1 LWVSQTQRVG
11 DRITVSDTHPLNVR
25 RAQVTAA
32 ERPSISS
39 LLALA
44 VAVVVIAGLY
54 LGREVLVPI
63 TLALLLSFLLAPL
76 VGLLR
81 RIGLPKTPSVL
92 MATVVALGV
101 ILLLGTVIG
110 TQVADLAEDLP
121 QYEGTIETKIGAV
134 RSYATDHVS
143 HLLSGLGEG
152 LLGGAPASTG
162 AAPASAP
169 VDTSVHKPV
178 LVQVDQP
185 PPSPFQ
191 LVSLVVTPALSPL
204 ATAGIIMIVTV
215 FMLLQQEDVRDR
227 LIRLFGSNDLHRT
240 TLALD
245 DAGYRLSRYFLTQLG
260 LNTAFGILIG
270 IGLFFIGV
278 PNPVL
283 WGILATLMRFVP
295 YIGSLISGVLPVALA
310 AAVEPGWSMAI
321 WTAALFLVTEPI
333 MGQVV
338 EPLVYGHSTGLSP
351 LSVVVAA
358 IFWTWLWG
366 PVGLILSTPITLCL
380 VVLGRHIEPLQFLD
394 VLLGD
399 RPALTPVEGFY
410 QRILA
415 GDADE
420 AMDQAEMLLGECSL
434 SDYYDQVALKGLQL
448 AAGDVQRGVMTPER
462 LATIKET
469 ILELIEDL
477 DDVEDVAPAPRKDTG
492 GIDTAPRAAQTTP
505 RAILPTALP
514 AADRPA
520 GWQAD
525 KPVLCIAGRGALDE
539 ASAAMMAQLL
549 TKHGL
554 GAEIAE
560 SNQVTRGSA
569 GNLDA
574 SSFAMVCVA
583 YLEVNGS
590 PSHLRYLLRRLRA
603 RFPGVPLLVGVWPT
617 EDPIRVDQRLRAV
630 VGADYYASS
639 LREAVG
645 ICLDIAAGQG
655 ATQMGDKQATAA

>member
-1 LWVSQTQRVG
+1 
-11 DRITVSDTHPLNVR
+11 
-25 RAQVTAA
+25 
-32 ERPSISS
+32 
-39 LLALA
+39 
-44 VAVVVIAGLY
+44 
-54 LGREVLVPI
+54 VLVPI

-76 VGLLR
+76 VGVLR

-110 TQVADLAEDLP
+110 TQVASLAEGLP
-121 QYEGTIETKIGAV
+121 QYEGTVENKVGAV
-134 RSYATDHVS
+134 RGYAADHVD
-143 HLLSGLGEG
+143 HLLNGLGEK
-152 LLGGAPASTG
+152 LLGGGAATG
-162 AAPASAP
+162 AAPAAAP

-204 ATAGIIMIVTV
+204 ATAGIIIIVTV

-227 LIRLFGSNDLHRT
+227 LIRLFGSSDLHRT

-358 IFWTWLWG
+358 IFWAWLWG

-462 LATIKET
+462 LATIKDT
-469 ILELIEDL
+469 ILELIEEL
-477 DDVEDVAPAPRKDTG
+477 EDVEDVAPAPRKDTG

-505 RAILPTALP
+505 RAVLPTALP
-514 AADRPA
+514 PSQRLA

-539 ASAAMMAQLL
+539 ASAAMLAQLL

-560 SNQVTRGSA
+560 ASRVTRGPA
-569 GNLDA
+569 GAFDA
-574 SSFAMVCVA
+574 GGFAMVCVA
-583 YLEVNGS
+583 YLEINGS

-603 RFPGVPLLVGVWPT
+603 RFPGLPLLVGVWPS

-630 VGADYYASS
+630 VGADHYASS
-639 LREAVG
+639 LRDAVG
-645 ICLDIAAGQG
+645 ICLDVAGGQ
-655 ATQMGDKQATAA
+655 GDKQATAA

>member
-1 LWVSQTQRVG
+1 
-11 DRITVSDTHPLNVR
+11 VSDSHPLNVR

-32 ERPSISS
+32 ERPSIAS
-39 LLALA
+39 LLSLA

-81 RIGLPKTPSVL
+81 RVGLPKTMSVL
-92 MATVVALGV
+92 MATLVALGV

-110 TQVADLAEDLP
+110 TQVASLAEDLP
-121 QYEGTIETKIGAV
+121 RYEDTIGNKVGAV
-134 RSYATDHVS
+134 QSYASSHVS
-143 HLLSGLGEG
+143 HLLDGLSQR
-152 LLGGAPASTG
+152 LLGGGNATAGS
-162 AAPASAP
+162 AAPSPAAAP
-169 VDTSVHKPV
+169 VDTSVRKPV
-178 LVQVDQP
+178 LVQVQQA

-191 LVSLVVTPALSPL
+191 LASLVLMPALSPL
-204 ATAGIIMIVTV
+204 ATAGIIVIVTV

-245 DAGYRLSRYFLTQLG
+245 DAGYRLSRYFLVQLG
-260 LNTAFGILIG
+260 INTAFGVIIA

-283 WGILATLMRFVP
+283 WGITAMLMRFVP
-295 YIGSLISGVLPVALA
+295 YIGSLIAGVLPVVLA

-321 WTAALFLVTEPI
+321 WTAALFLVTEPVI
-333 MGQVV
+333 GQVV

-351 LSVVVAA
+351 LSVVIAA

-434 SDYYDQVALKGLQL
+434 TDYYDQVAIKGLQL

-462 LATIKET
+462 LATIKDT
-469 ILELIEDL
+469 LLGLIDDL
-477 DDVEDVAPAPRKDTG
+477 DETEDAAPPPRKDTG
-492 GIDTAPRAAQTTP
+492 GIDTAPRDSQTAP
-505 RAILPTALP
+505 RSILPIAPSP
-514 AADRPA
+514 AERLA
-520 GWQAD
+520 GWRSE
-525 KPVLCIAGRGALDE
+525 KPVLCVAGRGVLDE
-539 ASAAMMAQLL
+539 VSAAMLAQLL
-549 TKHGL
+549 GKHGL
-554 GAEIAE
+554 GAEVVDAHR
-560 SNQVTRGSA
+560 VTRGA
-569 GNLDA
+569 FDA
-574 SSFAMVCVA
+574 SGFAMVCVS
-583 YLEVNGS
+583 YLEINGS
-590 PSHLRYLLRRLRA
+590 PTHLRYLLRRLRV
-603 RFPGVPLLVGVWPT
+603 RCPGLPLMVGIWPS
-617 EDPIRVDQRLRAV
+617 EDPIRVDQRLRTV
-630 VGADYYASS
+630 VGADHYASS

-645 ICLDIAAGQG
+645 ICLDIATGK
-655 ATQMGDKQATAA
+655 GDIQATAA

>member
-1 LWVSQTQRVG
+1 M
-11 DRITVSDTHPLNVR
+11 SDSHPLNVR

-32 ERPSISS
+32 ERPGIAS

-63 TLALLLSFLLAPL
+63 TLALLLNFLLAP
-76 VGLLR
+76 VVSLLR
-81 RIGLPKTPSVL
+81 RIGLPKTPAVL
-92 MATVVALGV
+92 LATVLALGV

-110 TQVADLAEDLP
+110 TQVASLADGLP
-121 QYEGTIETKIGAV
+121 RYESTIQTKLGTIRG
-134 RSYATDHVS
+134 YAADHVS
-143 HLLSGLGEG
+143 HLLSGLDQR
-152 LLGGAPASTG
+152 LLGGGPAQG
-162 AAPASAP
+162 GGNAAPASAT
-169 VDTSVHKPV
+169 VDTSVRKPV

-191 LVSLVVTPALSPL
+191 IASLVLMPALSPL
-204 ATAGIIMIVTV
+204 ATAGIIVIVTV

-245 DAGYRLSRYFLTQLG
+245 DAGYRLSRYFLVQLG
-260 LNTAFGILIG
+260 LNTAFGIIIG
-270 IGLFFIGV
+270 VGLFFIGV

-283 WGILATLMRFVP
+283 WGILALLMRFVP

-321 WTAALFLVTEPI
+321 WTAALFLIAEPI

-351 LSVVVAA
+351 LSVVIAA
-358 IFWTWLWG
+358 IFWAWLWG

-420 AMDQAEMLLGECSL
+420 AMDQAEMLLEDCSL

-462 LATIKET
+462 LATVKDT
-469 ILELIEDL
+469 ILELIEEL
-477 DDVEDVAPAPRKDTG
+477 DAVDDEPPTPRRDTG
-492 GIDTAPRAAQTTP
+492 GIDAAPREVAATP
-505 RAILPTALP
+505 RAVLPTASP
-514 AADRPA
+514 PGERAA
-520 GWQAD
+520 GWGAD
-525 KPVLCIAGRGALDE
+525 KPILCVAGRGALDE

-549 TKHGL
+549 GKHGL
-554 GAEIAE
+554 GTEIAE
-560 SNQVTRGSA
+560 AQRITRA
-569 GNLDA
+569 PVDA
-574 SSFAMVCVA
+574 FDRGDVAMVCVA
-583 YLEVNGS
+583 YLEINGS
-590 PSHLRYLLRRLRA
+590 PSHLRYLLRRLRV
-603 RFPGVPLLVGVWPT
+603 RFPGVPLLVGVWPSD
-617 EDPIRVDQRLRAV
+617 DPIRQDKRLRAV
-630 VGADYYASS
+630 VGADYYAAS

-645 ICLDIAAGQG
+645 ICLNVAAGG
-655 ATQMGDKQATAA
+655 RDVRATAA

>member
-1 LWVSQTQRVG
+1 
-11 DRITVSDTHPLNVR
+11 VSDSHPLNVR

-32 ERPSISS
+32 ERPSIAS
-39 LLALA
+39 LLSLA

-63 TLALLLSFLLAPL
+63 ALALLLSFLLAPL

-81 RIGLPKTPSVL
+81 RIGLPKAVSVM
-92 MATVVALGV
+92 MAAVLALGV
-101 ILLLGTVIG
+101 ILLLGTLIG
-110 TQVADLAEDLP
+110 TQVASLADSLP
-121 QYEGTIETKIGAV
+121 RYEGTIGAKV
-134 RSYATDHVS
+134 GTVQSYIADHLS
-143 HLLSGLGEG
+143 HLLSGLSER
-152 LLGGAPASTG
+152 LVGGATGQATPA
-162 AAPASAP
+162 AAP

-191 LVSLVVTPALSPL
+191 LITVVLMPALSPL

-245 DAGYRLSRYFLTQLG
+245 DAGYRLSRYFLVQLG
-260 LNTAFGILIG
+260 INTAFGVLIG

-283 WGILATLMRFVP
+283 WGILSLLMRFVP

-310 AAVEPGWSMAI
+310 AAVDPGWSMAL

-333 MGQVV
+333 IGQVI

-394 VLLGD
+394 VLFGD
-399 RPALTPVEGFY
+399 QPALTPVEGFY

-434 SDYYDQVALKGLQL
+434 TDYYDQVALKGLQL
-448 AAGDVQRGVMTPER
+448 AAGDVQRGVMTETR
-462 LATIKET
+462 LGTIKDT

-477 DDVEDVAPAPRKDTG
+477 DDVEDVTPTPRKDTG
-492 GIDTAPRAAQTTP
+492 GIDTAPRDTP
-505 RAILPTALP
+505 QPPRPLLPTAPPP
-514 AADRPA
+514 AERDGA
-520 GWQAD
+520 WQAE
-525 KPVLCIAGRGALDE
+525 KPILCIAGRGALDE
-539 ASAAMMAQLL
+539 ASAAMLAQLL
-549 TKHGL
+549 GKHGL
-554 GAEIAE
+554 GTEIADAH
-560 SNQVTRGSA
+560 QITRGA
-569 GNLDA
+569 GRPPDA
-574 SSFAMVCVA
+574 TSFAMICVA
-583 YLEVNGS
+583 YLEINGS
-590 PSHLRYLLRRLRA
+590 PSHLRYLLRRLRT
-603 RFPGVPLLVGVWPT
+603 RFPGLPLLVGIWPS
-617 EDPIRVDQRLRAV
+617 EDPIRADQRLRAV
-630 VGADYYASS
+630 VGADFYASS
-639 LREAVG
+639 LREAVSL
-645 ICLDIAAGQG
+645 CLDVATGRSDAA
-655 ATQMGDKQATAA
+655 AVAA

>member
-1 LWVSQTQRVG
+1 
-11 DRITVSDTHPLNVR
+11 VSDSHPLNIR
-25 RAQVTAA
+25 LARVTAA
-32 ERPSISS
+32 ERPSIAS
-39 LLALA
+39 LLSLA

-54 LGREVLVPI
+54 LAREVLVPI

-81 RIGLPKTPSVL
+81 RVGLPKIVSVL
-92 MATVVALGV
+92 LATVLALGV
-101 ILLLGTVIG
+101 ILLLGTIIG
-110 TQVADLAEDLP
+110 TQVASLAEDLP
-121 QYEGTIETKIGAV
+121 RYEGTIETKVDAV

-143 HLLSGLGEG
+143 HLLSGLGERV
-152 LLGGAPASTG
+152 LGGPAGGG
-162 AAPASAP
+162 AASPAAAP
-169 VDTSVHKPV
+169 VDTSAHKPV
-178 LVQVDQP
+178 LVQVEQT

-191 LVSLVVTPALSPL
+191 LASLVLMPALSPL

-215 FMLLQQEDVRDR
+215 FMLIQQEDVRDR

-245 DAGYRLSRYFLTQLG
+245 DAGYRLSRYFLVQLG
-260 LNTAFGILIG
+260 LNTAFGIVIG
-270 IGLFFIGV
+270 VGLFFIGV
-278 PNPVL
+278 PSPVL
-283 WGILATLMRFVP
+283 WGILAMLMRFVP

-310 AAVEPGWSMAI
+310 AAVEPGWSTAI
-321 WTAALFLVTEPI
+321 WTATLFLVTEPI

-434 SDYYDQVALKGLQL
+434 TDYYDQVALKGLQL

-462 LATIKET
+462 LATIKDA
-469 ILELIEDL
+469 ILELIDDL
-477 DDVEDVAPAPRKDTG
+477 SEVEDVAPPPRKDTG
-492 GIDTAPRAAQTTP
+492 GIDTEPRDAQTAPRAV
-505 RAILPTALP
+505 LPV
-514 AADRPA
+514 AAPPPEREA
-520 GWQAD
+520 GWQAE
-525 KPVLCIAGRGALDE
+525 KPILCVAGRGALDE
-539 ASAAMMAQLL
+539 ASAAMLAQLL
-549 TKHGL
+549 GKHGL
-554 GAEIAE
+554 GATIADA
-560 SNQVTRGSA
+560 QPVVRGPSDAFDA
-569 GNLDA
+569 G
-574 SSFAMVCVA
+574 SFAMVCVA
-583 YLEVNGS
+583 YLEINGS

-603 RFPGVPLLVGVWPT
+603 RFPGLPLLVGIWPSD
-617 EDPIRVDQRLRAV
+617 DPIRADQRLRAV

-645 ICLDIAAGQG
+645 ICLDIAGGGAGG
-655 ATQMGDKQATAA
+655 RSDKQATAA

>member
-1 LWVSQTQRVG
+1 
-11 DRITVSDTHPLNVR
+11 VSDSHPLNVR

-39 LLALA
+39 LLSLA

-81 RIGLPKTPSVL
+81 RIGLPKTVSVL
-92 MATVVALGV
+92 SATVLALGV

-110 TQVADLAEDLP
+110 TQVASLADDLP
-121 QYEGTIETKIGAV
+121 RYEGTIQTKIGSV
-134 RSYATDHVS
+134 RAYAADHVS
-143 HLLSGLGEG
+143 HLLDGLSERLVGG
-152 LLGGAPASTG
+152 GQAAGAPAAPS
-162 AAPASAP
+162 AAQ
-169 VDTSVHKPV
+169 VDTSAHKPV
-178 LVQVDQP
+178 MVEVEQT

-191 LVSLVVTPALSPL
+191 LISLVLMPALGPL
-204 ATAGIIMIVTV
+204 ATAGIIVIVTV

-245 DAGYRLSRYFLTQLG
+245 DAGYRLSRYFLVQLG
-260 LNTAFGILIG
+260 INTSFGILIA

-283 WGILATLMRFVP
+283 WGIVGMLMRFVP
-295 YIGSLISGVLPVALA
+295 YIGSLISAVLPVALA
-310 AAVEPGWSMAI
+310 AAVEPGWSMAL
-321 WTAALFLVTEPI
+321 WTAALFLVIEPI

-338 EPLVYGHSTGLSP
+338 EPMVYGHSTGLSP
-351 LSVVVAA
+351 LSVVIAA

-420 AMDQAEMLLGECSL
+420 AMDQAEMLLGESSL
-434 SDYYDQVALKGLQL
+434 SEYYDEVVIKGLQL

-462 LATIKET
+462 LATIKDT
-469 ILELIEDL
+469 LLELVDDL
-477 DDVEDVAPAPRKDTG
+477 NEFDDVAPAPRKDTG
-492 GIDTAPRAAQTTP
+492 GIDTAPRDGHAAPQ
-505 RAILPTALP
+505 AVLPVAP
-514 AADRPA
+514 PPDERPA
-520 GWQAD
+520 GWQAE
-525 KPVLCIAGRGALDE
+525 KPILCVAGRGALDE
-539 ASAAMMAQLL
+539 VSAAMLAQLL
-549 TKHGL
+549 GKHGL
-554 GAEIAE
+554 GSEVADAHR
-560 SNQVTRGSA
+560 VTRGLGGA
-569 GNLDA
+569 FDA
-574 SSFAMVCVA
+574 SGYAMVCVA
-583 YLEVNGS
+583 YLEINGS
-590 PSHLRYLLRRLRA
+590 PSHLRYLLRRLRT
-603 RFPGVPLLVGVWPT
+603 RFPGLPLLVGIWPS
-617 EDPIRVDQRLRAV
+617 EDPIRVDARLRAV
-630 VGADYYASS
+630 VGADFYASS

-645 ICLDIAAGQG
+645 LCLDIATARS
-655 ATQMGDKQATAA
+655 DKQSTARSDKQSTAA

>member
-1 LWVSQTQRVG
+1 MFAATFAGEPRQVSE
-11 DRITVSDTHPLNVR
+11 SHPLNIR

-32 ERPSISS
+32 ERPSIAS
-39 LLALA
+39 LLSLA

-81 RIGLPKTPSVL
+81 RAHLPKTASVL
-92 MATVVALGV
+92 VATLLALGV

-110 TQVADLAEDLP
+110 TQVASLAEDLP
-121 QYEGTIETKIGAV
+121 RYEGTIGTKIGSIQ
-134 RSYATDHVS
+134 SYASSHVS
-143 HLLSGLGEG
+143 HVLDGLGSR
-152 LLGGAPASTG
+152 LLGGGGAGGSSAPSP
-162 AAPASAP
+162 AAAP
-169 VDTSVHKPV
+169 VDTGVRKPV
-178 LVQVDQP
+178 AVEVEQA

-191 LVSLVVTPALSPL
+191 LVSLVLMPALSPL
-204 ATAGIIMIVTV
+204 ATAGIIVIVTI

-245 DAGYRLSRYFLTQLG
+245 DAGYRLSRYFLVQLG
-260 LNTAFGILIG
+260 INTAFGIMIAT
-270 IGLFFIGV
+270 GLFFIGV

-283 WGILATLMRFVP
+283 WGITALLMRFVP
-295 YIGSLISGVLPVALA
+295 YIGSLIAGVLPVVLA
-310 AAVEPGWSMAI
+310 AAVDPGWSMAL
-321 WTAALFLVTEPI
+321 WTAALFLVIEPI

-434 SDYYDQVALKGLQL
+434 TDYYDQVAIKGLQL

-462 LATIKET
+462 LASIKGT
-469 ILELIEDL
+469 ILELIDDL
-477 DDVEDVAPAPRKDTG
+477 DETEDTPPTPRKDTG
-492 GIDTAPRAAQTTP
+492 GIDTAPREVQTQP
-505 RAILPTALP
+505 RAVLPIAP
-514 AADRPA
+514 PSAERAA
-520 GWQAD
+520 GWRGE
-525 KPVLCIAGRGALDE
+525 KPVLCVAGRGVLDE
-539 ASAAMMAQLL
+539 VSAAMLAQLL
-549 TKHGL
+549 GKHGL
-554 GAEIAE
+554 GAEVADAHH
-560 SNQVTRGSA
+560 VTRGAFDVS
-569 GNLDA
+569 G
-574 SSFAMVCVA
+574 FAMVCVS

-590 PSHLRYLLRRLRA
+590 PTHLRYLLRRLRA
-603 RFPGVPLLVGVWPT
+603 RFPGVPLLVGIWPT

-630 VGADYYASS
+630 VGADHYASS
-639 LREAVG
+639 LREAVE
-645 ICLDIAAGQG
+645 ICLAIATGQSDIEAA
-655 ATQMGDKQATAA
+655 AA

>member
-1 LWVSQTQRVG
+1 
-11 DRITVSDTHPLNVR
+11 VSDTHPLNVR

-32 ERPSISS
+32 ERPSIAS
-39 LLALA
+39 LLSLA

-81 RIGLPKTPSVL
+81 RLRLPKTLAVL
-92 MATVVALGV
+92 LATVLALGV
-101 ILLLGTVIG
+101 ILLLGTIIG
-110 TQVADLAEDLP
+110 TQVASLANDLP
-121 QYEGTIETKIGAV
+121 RYEGTIETKVSAV
-134 RSYATDHVS
+134 QGYAADHVT
-143 HLLSGLGEG
+143 HLLSGLSQK
-152 LLGGAPASTG
+152 LGSAVPGSAGAPA
-162 AAPASAP
+162 PAP
-169 VDTSVHKPV
+169 VDTGVHKPV

-185 PPSPFQ
+185 PPSPFR
-191 LVSLVVTPALSPL
+191 LVSLVLMPALSPL
-204 ATAGIIMIVTV
+204 ATAGIIVIVTV

-245 DAGYRLSRYFLTQLG
+245 DAGYRLSRYFLVQLG
-260 LNTAFGILIG
+260 LNTSFGILIG
-270 IGLFFIGV
+270 IGLLFIGV
-278 PNPVL
+278 PNPLL

-295 YIGSLISGVLPVALA
+295 YIGSAISGLLPVALA

-321 WTAALFLVTEPI
+321 WTAAMFIVAESV

-420 AMDQAEMLLGECSL
+420 AMDQAEMLLEQCSL

-469 ILELIEDL
+469 ILELIDDL
-477 DDVEDVAPAPRKDTG
+477 SDVEDVMPEPRKDTG
-492 GIDTAPRAAQTTP
+492 GIDGAPHDVQTAPRAVLPVAP
-505 RAILPTALP
+505 PAHERAG
-514 AADRPA
+514 RWR
-520 GWQAD
+520 GE
-525 KPVLCIAGRGALDE
+525 KPILCIAGRGALDE

-549 TKHGL
+549 NKHGL
-554 GAEIAE
+554 GAEIVDARR
-560 SNQVTRGSA
+560 VVRGA
-569 GNLDA
+569 VDA
-574 SSFAMVCVA
+574 VDPADFAMVCIA

-590 PSHLRYLLRRLRA
+590 PSHLRYLLRRLRV
-603 RFPGVPLLVGVWPT
+603 RFPGLPLLVGVWPS
-617 EDPIRVDQRLRAV
+617 EDPIRLNQRLRAV
-630 VGADYYASS
+630 VGADFYASS

-645 ICLDIAAGQG
+645 ICLEIATGRS
-655 ATQMGDKQATAA
+655 DSQASAA

>member
-1 LWVSQTQRVG
+1 MKFWRVAPL
-11 DRITVSDTHPLNVR
+11 SDSHPLNVR

-32 ERPSISS
+32 EKPSIAS
-39 LLALA
+39 LLSLA

-54 LGREVLVPI
+54 LAREVLVPI
-63 TLALLLSFLLAPL
+63 ALALLLSFLLAPL

-81 RIGLPKTPSVL
+81 RFGLPKTLSVL
-92 MATVVALGV
+92 AATLVALGV
-101 ILLLGTVIG
+101 ILLLGGIIG
-110 TQVADLAEDLP
+110 TQVADLAGDLP
-121 QYEGTIETKIGAV
+121 RYEGTIENKIDSV
-134 RSYATDHVS
+134 RSYATNHITHMLEGMRQGV
-143 HLLSGLGEG
+143 LGPSAP
-152 LLGGAPASTG
+152 GGSASPA
-162 AAPASAP
+162 AAP
-169 VDTSVHKPV
+169 VDTSQHKPV
-178 LVQVDQP
+178 QVEIEQT

-191 LVSLVVTPALSPL
+191 LATLVLMPALSPL
-204 ATAGIIMIVTV
+204 ATAGIIVIVTI

-260 LNTAFGILIG
+260 INASFGIVIG
-270 IGLFFIGV
+270 IGLYVIGV
-278 PNPVL
+278 PSPIL
-283 WGILATLMRFVP
+283 WGILALLLRFVP
-295 YIGSLISGVLPVALA
+295 YIGSLISAVLPVALA

-321 WTAALFLVTEPI
+321 WTAAMFLVAESV
-333 MGQVV
+333 MGQIV

-366 PVGLILSTPITLCL
+366 PVGLVLSTPITLCL

-420 AMDQAEMLLGECSL
+420 ALDQAESLLTEFSL
-434 SDYYDQVALKGLQL
+434 TEYYDTVALKGLQL

-462 LATIKET
+462 LASVKDT
-469 ILELIEDL
+469 ILELIEEL
-477 DDVEDVAPAPRKDTG
+477 DDVEDTLPPPRKDTG
-492 GIDTAPRAAQTTP
+492 GIDPPPRDRPAAPDP
-505 RAILPTALP
+505 VLP
-514 AADRPA
+514 AAKPPA
-520 GWQAD
+520 ERAGPWRAE

-539 ASAAMMAQLL
+539 ASAAMLAQLL
-549 TKHGL
+549 GKHGL
-554 GAEIAE
+554 GAEIADAQE
-560 SNQVTRGSA
+560 VTRRMA
-569 GNLDA
+569 QVREPANV
-574 SSFAMVCVA
+574 AMICVA
-583 YLEVNGS
+583 YLELNGS

-603 RFPGVPLLVGVWPT
+603 RFPGAPLLVGIWPT

-630 VGADYYASS
+630 TGADFYASS
-639 LREAVG
+639 MREAVSL
-645 ICLDIAAGQG
+645 CLEVATGAGDTRASAA
-655 ATQMGDKQATAA
+655 

>member
-1 LWVSQTQRVG
+1 L
-11 DRITVSDTHPLNVR
+11 SDSHSLNVR

-32 ERPSISS
+32 ERPSIAS
-39 LLALA
+39 LLSLA

-81 RIGLPKTPSVL
+81 RARLPKTASVL
-92 MATVVALGV
+92 MATLLALGV

-110 TQVADLAEDLP
+110 TQVASLAEDLP
-121 QYEGTIETKIGAV
+121 RYEGTIGTKIGSIQ
-134 RSYATDHVS
+134 SYASSHVS
-143 HLLSGLGEG
+143 HLLDGLGQR
-152 LLGGAPASTG
+152 LLGGGGATG
-162 AAPASAP
+162 TAAPSPAAAP
-169 VDTSVHKPV
+169 VDTSVRKPV
-178 LVQVDQP
+178 AVEVEQA

-191 LVSLVVTPALSPL
+191 LVSLVLMPALSPL
-204 ATAGIIMIVTV
+204 ATAGIIVIVTI

-245 DAGYRLSRYFLTQLG
+245 DAGYRLSRYFLVQLG
-260 LNTAFGILIG
+260 LNTAFGTMIA

-283 WGILATLMRFVP
+283 WGITALLMRFVP
-295 YIGSLISGVLPVALA
+295 YIGSLIDGVLPVVLA
-310 AAVEPGWSMAI
+310 AAVDPGWSMAL
-321 WTAALFLVTEPI
+321 WTAALFLIIEPI

-434 SDYYDQVALKGLQL
+434 TDYYDQVAIKGLQL
-448 AAGDVQRGVMTPER
+448 AAGDVQRGVMTSER
-462 LATIKET
+462 LATIKDT
-469 ILELIEDL
+469 ILELIDDL
-477 DDVEDVAPAPRKDTG
+477 DETEDTPPTPRKDTG
-492 GIDTAPRAAQTTP
+492 GIDTGPRDAQTQPRAVLPIAP
-505 RAILPTALP
+505 PPAERAG
-514 AADRPA
+514 
-520 GWQAD
+520 GWRGD
-525 KPVLCIAGRGALDE
+525 KPVLCVAGRGVLDE
-539 ASAAMMAQLL
+539 VSAAMLAQLL
-549 TKHGL
+549 GKHGL
-554 GAEIAE
+554 GAEVADAHR
-560 SNQVTRGSA
+560 VTRGAFDMS
-569 GNLDA
+569 G
-574 SSFAMVCVA
+574 FAMVCVA

-590 PSHLRYLLRRLRA
+590 PTHLRYLLRRLRA
-603 RFPGVPLLVGVWPT
+603 RCPGVPLMVGIWPT

-630 VGADYYASS
+630 VGADHYASS
-639 LREAVG
+639 LRESVE
-645 ICLDIAAGQG
+645 ICLAIAAGQS
-655 ATQMGDKQATAA
+655 DSTAAAA

>member
-1 LWVSQTQRVG
+1 M
-11 DRITVSDTHPLNVR
+11 SDTHPLNVR

-32 ERPSISS
+32 ERPSIAS

-54 LGREVLVPI
+54 LAREVLVPI

-81 RIGLPKTPSVL
+81 RINVPKTPAVL
-92 MATVVALGV
+92 LATLVAIGV
-101 ILLLGTVIG
+101 ILLLGTIIG
-110 TQVADLAEDLP
+110 AQVASLAGDLP
-121 QYEGTIETKIGAV
+121 RYESTIGAKV
-134 RSYATDHVS
+134 GAVQSYATDHVS
-143 HLLSGLGEG
+143 HLLSGLGER
-152 LLGGAPASTG
+152 LLGASPTG
-162 AAPASAP
+162 AAGAAAPTASAP

-178 LVQVDQP
+178 LVQIDQP
-185 PPSPFQ
+185 PPSPFH
-191 LVSLVVTPALSPL
+191 LASLVLMPALGPL
-204 ATAGIIMIVTV
+204 ATAGIIVIVTV

-227 LIRLFGSNDLHRT
+227 LIRLFGSSDLHRT

-245 DAGYRLSRYFLTQLG
+245 DAGYRLSRYFLVQLG
-260 LNTAFGILIG
+260 LNTAFGIVIG
-270 IGLFFIGV
+270 TGLFFIGV
-278 PNPVL
+278 PNPIL

-295 YIGSLISGVLPVALA
+295 YIGSLISGVLPTVLA
-310 AAVEPGWSMAI
+310 AAVEPGWSMAL

-434 SDYYDQVALKGLQL
+434 TDYYDQVALKGLQL
-448 AAGDVQRGVMTPER
+448 AAGDVQRGVMTAER

-477 DDVEDVAPAPRKDTG
+477 DEVEDVVPAPKKDTG
-492 GIDTAPRAAQTTP
+492 GIDGAPRETQGAPRAV
-505 RAILPTALP
+505 LPIAPP
-514 AADRPA
+514 AAERAA
-520 GWQAD
+520 GWQSER
-525 KPVLCIAGRGALDE
+525 PVLCIAGRGALDE
-539 ASAAMMAQLL
+539 ASAAMLAQLL
-549 TKHGL
+549 NKHGL
-554 GAEIAE
+554 GTEIADAHQIVRGRGAGFDP
-560 SNQVTRGSA
+560 SN
-569 GNLDA
+569 
-574 SSFAMVCVA
+574 FAMVCVA
-583 YLEVNGS
+583 YLEISGS

-603 RFPGVPLLVGVWPT
+603 RFPGLKLLVGVWPS
-617 EDPIRVDQRLRAV
+617 DDRIRVDQRLRAV
-630 VGADYYASS
+630 VGADFYASS
-639 LREAVG
+639 LHEAVS
-645 ICLDIAAGQG
+645 ICLETATASGDI
-655 ATQMGDKQATAA
+655 QATAA

>member
-1 LWVSQTQRVG
+1 LS
-11 DRITVSDTHPLNVR
+11 DRHPLTIR

-32 ERPSISS
+32 ERPTTAS

-81 RIGLPKTPSVL
+81 RVGLPKTAAVL
-92 MATVVALGV
+92 LATVLALGV
-101 ILLLGTVIG
+101 ILLLGAVIG
-110 TQVADLAEDLP
+110 TQVASLTDDLP
-121 QYEGTIETKIGAV
+121 RYEGTIQTKVSAV
-134 RSYATDHVS
+134 QSYTTDHIS
-143 HLLSGLGEG
+143 HLLSGLGEKV
-152 LLGGAPASTG
+152 LGVPGQAGGP
-162 AAPASAP
+162 AAPAAAP

-191 LVSLVVTPALSPL
+191 IVSLVLMPVLSPL
-204 ATAGIIMIVTV
+204 ATAGIIIIVTI

-245 DAGYRLSRYFLTQLG
+245 DAGYRLSRYFLVQLG
-260 LNTAFGILIG
+260 LNTGFGILIG
-270 IGLFFIGV
+270 IGLFIIGV
-278 PNPVL
+278 PHPLL
-283 WGILATLMRFVP
+283 WGIVAMLMRFVP
-295 YIGSLISGVLPVALA
+295 YIGALISGVLPVALA
-310 AAVEPGWSMAI
+310 AAVDPGWSMAI
-321 WTAALFLVTEPI
+321 WTAAMFLLAESL
-333 MGQVV
+333 MGQAI

-434 SDYYDQVALKGLQL
+434 ADYYDQVALKGLQL

-462 LATIKET
+462 LASIKDT

-477 DDVEDVAPAPRKDTG
+477 DEVEDVTPVPRKDTG
-492 GIDTAPRAAQTTP
+492 AIDSAPRDAQTEP
-505 RAILPTALP
+505 RTVLPI
-514 AADRPA
+514 AAAPHERPD
-520 GWQAD
+520 GWQAE

-539 ASAAMMAQLL
+539 ASAAMLAQLL
-549 TKHGL
+549 NKHGL
-554 GAEIAE
+554 GAVIADAH
-560 SNQVTRGSA
+560 QVTRVA
-569 GNLDA
+569 GNTFDA
-574 SSFAMVCVA
+574 AGFAMVCVA

-590 PSHLRYLLRRLRA
+590 PSHLRYLLRRLRT
-603 RFPGVPLLVGVWPT
+603 RYPGLPLLVGIWPND
-617 EDPIRVDQRLRAV
+617 DPIREDRRLRAV
-630 VGADYYASS
+630 VGADFYASS

-645 ICLDIAAGQG
+645 ICLEVAAGRSNIAAV
-655 ATQMGDKQATAA
+655 AA

>member
-1 LWVSQTQRVG
+1 M
-11 DRITVSDTHPLNVR
+11 SDSHPLNVR

-32 ERPSISS
+32 ERPSIAS
-39 LLALA
+39 LLGLA

-76 VGLLR
+76 VGVLR
-81 RIGLPKTPSVL
+81 RIRLPKTVAVL
-92 MATVVALGV
+92 MATVLALGV

-110 TQVADLAEDLP
+110 TQVASLAGDLP
-121 QYEGTIETKIGAV
+121 RYEGTIRNKVGAV
-134 RSYATDHVS
+134 QSYATGHVS
-143 HLLSGLGEG
+143 GLFNGLDER
-152 LLGGAPASTG
+152 LLGGAGP
-162 AAPASAP
+162 AAPAPAAAP
-169 VDTSVHKPV
+169 VDTGERKPV
-178 LVQVDQP
+178 LVQVEQP

-191 LVSLVVTPALSPL
+191 LAGLVLMPALSPL
-204 ATAGIIMIVTV
+204 ATAGIIVIVTV

-245 DAGYRLSRYFLTQLG
+245 DAGYRLSRYFLVQLG
-260 LNTAFGILIG
+260 LNTAFGVIIT
-270 IGLFFIGV
+270 IGLFAIGV

-283 WGILATLMRFVP
+283 WGITAMLMRFVP
-295 YIGSLISGVLPVALA
+295 YIGSLIAGVLPVALA
-310 AAVEPGWSMAI
+310 AAVQPGWSMAL

-351 LSVVVAA
+351 LSVVIAA

-399 RPALTPVEGFY
+399 RPALTPMEGFY

-434 SDYYDQVALKGLQL
+434 TDYYDQVAIKGLQL
-448 AAGDVQRGVMTPER
+448 AAGDVQRGVMTQER
-462 LATIKET
+462 LASIKAT

-477 DDVEDVAPAPRKDTG
+477 EDTEDEAPVPRRDTG
-492 GIDTAPRAAQTTP
+492 GIDSAPRDPQTAPRAV
-505 RAILPTALP
+505 LPVAPLP
-514 AADRPA
+514 AARVA
-520 GWQAD
+520 GWQGD
-525 KPVLCIAGRGALDE
+525 RPILCVAGRGALDE
-539 ASAAMMAQLL
+539 VSAAMLAQLL
-549 TKHGL
+549 GKHGL
-554 GAEIAE
+554 GAAVADAHR
-560 SNQVTRGSA
+560 VTREAFDPA
-569 GNLDA
+569 GI
-574 SSFAMVCVA
+574 AMVCVA
-583 YLEVNGS
+583 YLEINGS
-590 PSHLRYLLRRLRA
+590 PTHLRYLLRRLRA
-603 RFPGVPLLVGVWPT
+603 RFPGVKLLVGIWPSD
-617 EDPIRVDQRLRAV
+617 DPIRVDQRLRAV
-630 VGADYYASS
+630 VGADFYASS

-645 ICLDIAAGQG
+645 ICLDIA
-655 ATQMGDKQATAA
+655 TRPGDIRADAA

>member
-1 LWVSQTQRVG
+1 M
-11 DRITVSDTHPLNVR
+11 SDSHPLNVR

-32 ERPSISS
+32 ERPSIAS
-39 LLALA
+39 LLSLA

-81 RIGLPKTPSVL
+81 RVGLPKTMSVL
-92 MATVVALGV
+92 MATVLALGV

-110 TQVADLAEDLP
+110 TQVADLADDLP
-121 QYEGTIETKIGAV
+121 RYEGTIGNKIGAV
-134 RSYATDHVS
+134 QSYASSHVS
-143 HLLSGLGEG
+143 HLLDGFSQR
-152 LLGGAPASTG
+152 LLGGGGATGGPAPAP
-162 AAPASAP
+162 AAAP
-169 VDTSVHKPV
+169 VDTGVHKPV
-178 LVQVDQP
+178 LVEVEQT

-191 LVSLVVTPALSPL
+191 LVSLVLMPALSPL
-204 ATAGIIMIVTV
+204 ATAGIIVIVTI

-245 DAGYRLSRYFLTQLG
+245 DAGYRLSRYFLVQLG
-260 LNTAFGILIG
+260 INTAFGILIA

-283 WGILATLMRFVP
+283 WGITAMLMRFVP
-295 YIGSLISGVLPVALA
+295 YIGSMIAGVLPVALA

-321 WTAALFLVTEPI
+321 WTAALFLVIEPI
-333 MGQVV
+333 IGQVV
-338 EPLVYGHSTGLSP
+338 EPFVYGHSTGLSP
-351 LSVVVAA
+351 LSVVIAA

-434 SDYYDQVALKGLQL
+434 TDYYDQVAIKGLQL

-462 LATIKET
+462 LATIKDT
-469 ILELIEDL
+469 LLELIADL
-477 DDVEDVAPAPRKDTG
+477 DETEDVAPAPRKDTG
-492 GIDTAPRAAQTTP
+492 GIDTAPRDAQTAP
-505 RAILPTALP
+505 RAILPIAP
-514 AADRPA
+514 APTERAP
-520 GWQAD
+520 GWRSE
-525 KPVLCIAGRGALDE
+525 KPVLCVAGRGVLDE
-539 ASAAMMAQLL
+539 VSAAMLAQLL
-549 TKHGL
+549 GKHGL
-554 GAEIAE
+554 GAEVVDAHR
-560 SNQVTRGSA
+560 VTREVF
-569 GNLDA
+569 DA
-574 SSFAMVCVA
+574 SGFAMVCVS
-583 YLEVNGS
+583 YLEINGS
-590 PSHLRYLLRRLRA
+590 PTHLRYLLRRLRA
-603 RFPGVPLLVGVWPT
+603 RCPGLPLMVGIWPT

-630 VGADYYASS
+630 VGADHYASS

-645 ICLDIAAGQG
+645 ICLDIAKGRS
-655 ATQMGDKQATAA
+655 DIQATAA